1 MARRPPGSLPQHP
14 IHALQQSAGNRAL
27 AATFSS
33 GVLQREI
40 AVGNETFTMDEA
52 REFRRT
58 LMLELKAVGFKELG
72 TKGMWDWV
80 DSALLDGNQQA
91 ADWGTLINRM
101 FGLGLLDKPLP
112 PSGIAHGPRRLGER
126 PKWSPQTSALI
137 RDKRGTAKGLAA
149 RHVIASSTL
158 GAAIERSSAS
168 PSDMERWLE
177 LHDVLPPAKESELR
191 RAIWTTVHNFAGNL
205 WMGPTEA
212 NTAIG
217 FIRDVLMGIRS
228 KLQVTS
234 QGAVDIAETR
244 ALINQRMVKGGQ
256 ENERNRTW
264 NLLLGDLSAE
274 LNEFGQTGTHADVTD
289 LIDMYYR
296 NADIDPPTLVDDE
309 YDHVVKVWELLQ
321 DRNSVLNG
329 LELFMQLPLRHSI
342 AH

>member
-1 MARRPPGSLPQHP
+1 MTQHPPGSLPQHP
-14 IHALQQSAGNRAL
+14 THALQRAAGNRAL
-27 AATFSS
+27 AATFGY

-40 AVGNETFTMDEA
+40 TVGNETFTMDEA

-58 LMLELKAVGFKELG
+58 LMLELKAQGFRELG

-80 DSALLDGNQQA
+80 DNALLDGNQQA
-91 ADWGTLINRM
+91 ADWGTLINEM
-101 FGLGLLDKPLP
+101 FGRGLLDKPLP
-112 PSGIAHGPRRLGER
+112 SSGIAHGPRKLGER

-137 RDKRGTAKGLAA
+137 RDKRGTTKGLAA

-168 PSDMERWLE
+168 PADMKTWLQA
-177 LHDVLPPAKESELR
+177 HGVIPPANESELR
-191 RAIWTTVHNFAGNL
+191 RTIWTTVHNFAGNL

-217 FIRDVLMGIRS
+217 FIRDVLMGIKS
-228 KLQVTS
+228 KLPMMS
-234 QGAVDIAETR
+234 QSAVDIAQTR
-244 ALINQRMVKGGQ
+244 VLIDQRMVKGGQ
-256 ENERNRTW
+256 DNERNRTW

-274 LNEFGQTGTHADVTD
+274 LSEFGQTATHADVTD

-309 YDHVVKVWELLQ
+309 YDHVVNVWQLLQ
-321 DRNSVLNG
+321 HPKSVLSG